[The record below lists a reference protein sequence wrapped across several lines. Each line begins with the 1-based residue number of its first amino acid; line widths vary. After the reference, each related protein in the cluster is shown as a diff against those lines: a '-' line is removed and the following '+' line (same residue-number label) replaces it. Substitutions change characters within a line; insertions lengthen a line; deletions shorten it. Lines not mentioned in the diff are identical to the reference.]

1 VLPLASL
8 RSSPVFMDTD
18 YGRAISFG
26 DGGGD
31 TGERDLA
38 DSPAPSS
45 LISLI
50 VEQVNVIGAVF
61 AFIVIMSISQVAV
74 DGRTALC
81 VRLPCGALI

>member
-1 VLPLASL
+1 
-8 RSSPVFMDTD
+8 MDTD

-45 LISLI
+45 LISLDSRASERHWSSVRI
-50 VEQVNVIGAVF
+50 YRHY
-61 AFIVIMSISQVAV
+61 V
-74 DGRTALC
+74 DQPSC
-81 VRLPCGALI
+81 C